1 MTTEIT
7 LRQLKL
13 GQRAV
18 VKKVGAGGELGRRL
32 REMGLLPGTE
42 IQVIGRAPLKD
53 PVEIKLRGYNLALR
67 NNEADFII
75 VEIDKPL

>member
-7 LRQLKL
+7 LRQLKP

-75 VEIDKPL
+75 VEIGALL